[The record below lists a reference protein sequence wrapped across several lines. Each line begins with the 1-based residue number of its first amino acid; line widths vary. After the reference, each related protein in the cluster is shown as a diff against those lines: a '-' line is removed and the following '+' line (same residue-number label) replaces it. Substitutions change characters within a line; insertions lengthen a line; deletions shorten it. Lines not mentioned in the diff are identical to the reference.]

1 VVNLAVRTFLFCDV
15 FLHELWAIPLVNERR
30 RSVRLRFA
38 REKLAQQFADHWRSA
53 LWSKHFDRPDPIH
66 TRRSR
71 ALINL

>member
-1 VVNLAVRTFLFCDV
+1 
-15 FLHELWAIPLVNERR
+15 
-30 RSVRLRFA
+30 VRLRFA